1 MSATNTTSTSEQK
14 PGTKLTVSQRRE
26 VAVYDRIQNVGQFV
40 DQLGEAIYRSGMF
53 GCDSPSQGRI
63 MAMECMA
70 RRQPPLAL
78 AERYNVIKG
87 KLSMKADAMM
97 AGFRALGGKTKVIKR
112 DENEACIELRLDGE
126 KERFRFTWE
135 EAQKEPFIYLGKESD
150 VLAKL
155 EAGKPPAIKPKYATP
170 RSRMQMLWARV
181 VSDAV
186 RTMAPEVCAGTYTP
200 EEQADVA
207 GVDLPDQGPD
217 DEAELET
224 VGGLANA
231 GGSVGSVQDTGD
243 NAHGEVIDANFE
255 FKGDCVP
262 TNERSKNTVV
272 VAPDESVADAEAKLN
287 AEGKTIHL
295 QSEADLDHR
304 AAERAAAAA
313 KAAAEMPAKVQAMRG
328 DGYVPEGS
336 GNGSG
341 NGSSFSNGNGLATK
355 SQIDAARELCKE
367 LKVPSDRIAGMLAK
381 AGVAKF
387 SELPAA
393 HADKLLAILQ
403 TEKQRR
409 AASSSSKN

>member
-14 PGTKLTVSQRRE
+14 PGTKLTTSQRRE
-26 VAVYDRIQNVGQFV
+26 VAVYDRITNVGAFV
-40 DQLGEAIYRSGMF
+40 DQLGQAIYRSAMF
-53 GCDSPSQGRI
+53 GCESPSQGNVL
-63 MAMECMA
+63 ALECMA

-87 KLSMKADAMM
+87 KLSMKADAML

-112 DENEACIELRLDGE
+112 DEDEACIELRLDGE

-135 EAQKEPFIYLGKESD
+135 EAQKEPFIYLGKEAD

-200 EEQADVA
+200 EEHADAA
-207 GVDLPDQGPD
+207 GIDLPDQGT
-217 DEAELET
+217 DEDAELET

-231 GGSVGSVQDTGD
+231 SGSVGSAQDAGD

-262 TNERSKNTVV
+262 TNERSKDTVV
-272 VAPDESVADAEAKLN
+272 VPPDGSVADAEAKLN
-287 AEGKTIHL
+287 AEGKTTHL

-304 AAERAAAAA
+304 AAN
-313 KAAAEMPAKVQAMRG
+313 KAAEAMRT
-328 DGYVPEGS
+328 DGYKPDAS
-336 GNGSG
+336 GDG
-341 NGSSFSNGNGLATK
+341 NGSSSGNGNGLATK
-355 SQIDAARELCKE
+355 TQIDAARELCKE

-387 SELPAA
+387 SELSAT
-393 HADKLLAILQ
+393 HADKLLAILWA
-403 TEKQRR
+403 EKQRR
-409 AASSSSKN
+409 AAGSSKN